1 MPDPI
6 QKILVIKLSS
16 LGDVIHSLPS
26 LKTLRKSF
34 PHAHIAWMV
43 EEKCKD
49 LLFDNPDLDELIV
62 VRIRHWRRHWN
73 RQSWREFSACFRQLR
88 RAHFDIVLDL
98 QGLIKT
104 GVIAFLTGAS
114 QRIGFHVNDC
124 REPLNAWFNNR
135 KIPYIGKQVHVIDKN
150 LRMVKAIGANVET
163 KEFPFVIPAEAEA
176 TIQAYVE
183 EHPEMTARPLVAIH
197 QGVGFE
203 TKRWELARFAQL
215 GDRISSELGCN
226 VLLTFGPGEEGRIE
240 TLSGMMKHKH
250 WISPA
255 QSMHE
260 SMALFKRLSLFIGCD
275 TGPLH
280 LSAALGIPTVSIFGS
295 TDPEYS
301 RPQEGN
307 HEVVVKILH
316 CSFCHKRKCPTQNEC
331 MDQVTVEDVFAA
343 TQKILTPVTSQVS
356 GDR

>member
-1 MPDPI
+1 MPDP
-6 QKILVIKLSS
+6 QKILIIKLSS

-26 LKTLRKSF
+26 LRTLRKSF
-34 PHAHIAWMV
+34 PDAHIAWMV

-62 VRIRHWRRHWN
+62 VRIRHWRQNWN
-73 RQSWREFSACFRQLR
+73 LQNWHEFSACLRQLR
-88 RAHFDIVLDL
+88 RAHFDVVLDL

-104 GVIAFLTGAS
+104 GVIAFLSGAP
-114 QRIGFHVNDC
+114 QRIGFHEDDC
-124 REPLNAWFNNR
+124 RERWNTWFSNQ
-135 KIPYIGKQVHVIDKN
+135 KVPYIGKQVHVIDKN
-150 LRMVKAIGANVET
+150 LRMVKALGANIET
-163 KEFPFVIPAEAEA
+163 KEFPLVIPAAAEA
-176 TIQAYVE
+176 KIQADLE
-183 EHPEMTARPLVAIH
+183 AQPEMTARPLVAIH

-215 GDRISSELGCN
+215 GDRLASELGCN
-226 VLLTFGPGEEGRIE
+226 VVLSYGPGEEERIE
-240 TLSGMMKHKH
+240 TLSAMMKHKH

-255 QSMHE
+255 QSMHQ
-260 SMALFKRLSLFIGCD
+260 SMALYKRLSLFVGCD

-280 LSAALGIPTVSIFGS
+280 LSACLGIPTVAIFGS

-301 RPQEGN
+301 RPQQGN

-331 MDQVTVEDVFAA
+331 MDQVTVADVFGAA
-343 TQKILTPVTSQVS
+343 QRILSPVTSQAS
-356 GDR
+356 GDQ